1 MSDKDKDLRPEYPEE
16 LIRSGARGKYAKRL
30 RDEASSLVRIDPDLR
45 KLCPDS
51 TSVNR
56 VLRKYAERRKLLD
69 S

>member
-1 MSDKDKDLRPEYPEE
+1 MSNKDKDLRREYPEE

-30 RDEASSLVRIDPDLR
+30 REEESSFVRIDPDLR
-45 KLCPDS
+45 KLFPDS

-56 VLRKYAERRKLLD
+56 VLREYAARRNLLD